1 MMREHLLYEKK
12 DHIAYLTLNRPEVY
26 NAFSVPML
34 ERWSEALEDA
44 QNSPEIRV
52 IILRG
57 KDKVFCTGGDVKAM
71 LDNEGFLGH
80 DQDKKYWG
88 STALARK
95 NALWKLIHKVPLLL
109 ESIDKPIIASIDGIA
124 LGAGLDMALMCD
136 IRIASD
142 TAKFS
147 TGYVKMGLL
156 PGDGG
161 AYFLP
166 RLVGVAKALE
176 LLLTGEFFD
185 AEKALKYGVVNRVV
199 AHSELENETLKL
211 ANSIADNPPISIQ
224 IIKRAIYQSLDCS
237 LRMHLDY
244 ICSQMAIVS
253 ELEDHKEGLN
263 AFKEK
268 RNPLFK
274 GK

>member
-1 MMREHLLYEKK
+1 MKEDLLYEK
-12 DHIAYLTLNRPEVY
+12 DGQIAFLTLNRPETF

-34 ERWSEALEDA
+34 KKWVASLKDA
-44 QNSPEIRV
+44 QEDPEVRV
-52 IILRG
+52 IVLRG
-57 KDKVFCTGGDVKAM
+57 NEKAFCTGGDVKAM
-71 LDNEGFLGH
+71 LSGEGFMAG
-80 DQDKKYWG
+80 DENIEFWG
-88 STALARK
+88 PKALHRK
-95 NALWKLIHKVPLLL
+95 NALWKLIHQVPLTM
-109 ESIDKPIIASIDGIA
+109 ESIDKPVIASIDGVA

-147 TGYVKMGLL
+147 TGYVKMGLV

-166 RLVGVAKALE
+166 RVIGLSRALE

-185 AEKALKYGVVNRVV
+185 AEKALAYGVVNRIVP
-199 AHSELENETLKL
+199 SKDLESETLK
-211 ANSIADNPPISIQ
+211 IAKQISDNPPVSIQ
-224 IIKRAIYQSLDCS
+224 IIKRAVYQSLNCN

-244 ICSQMAIVS
+244 RSSQMAIVS
-253 ELEDHKEGLN
+253 ELNDHKEGIN

-268 RNPLFK
+268 RPPIFR
-274 GK
+274 GE